1 MRMRGDMAMREHLG
15 VQSIGRCQAPDVL
28 RRLLD
33 DTLCAHQSHG
43 ACVRARPTLTAKDWS
58 RFACLHLR
66 ACQEAELIGGR
77 STALG
82 GFRGEGRPGPVGAGE
97 GH

>member
-33 DTLCAHQSHG
+33 DTLCARPCPWEREPQQPATSPV
-43 ACVRARPTLTAKDWS
+43 AAVAARDGGG
-58 RFACLHLR
+58 
-66 ACQEAELIGGR
+66 GGR
-77 STALG
+77 G
-82 GFRGEGRPGPVGAGE
+82 
-97 GH
+97 